1 MSYKFSR
8 VTLTL
13 IVLLAS
19 CNQASDNGDLESE
32 KKELY
37 SLREDQKELQNRI
50 LKLEKEIKKQDPLFE
65 YKPDI
70 TTLVSVIEVSSQE
83 FYHKIEVR
91 GSIASRQNIM
101 ISAELAGL
109 IQKIMV
115 REGDRVNKGQL
126 LVILDGESIRR
137 SIDELKTQLE
147 LAALLY
153 ERQARLW
160 EKSVGSEIQYLEA
173 KNRKESLE
181 KRLASAN
188 TRLEKTRVK
197 ASFSGSIDSIPVNEG
212 EFVMT
217 GMPLVRVVNLN
228 NLYIKADVSERY
240 AGKFKKGDKAR
251 VYLPA
256 FEVYLDSR
264 IDAVSDVIHLENR
277 TFTAEVSLKNLR
289 HQVKPNM
296 MVIVELTD
304 YKNENATVIPTNI
317 IQNDDQGQFVFT
329 VRKDGDKQ
337 IAEKLHIETGKSYNN
352 MTEVHQGINAGEIVV
367 DRGFRELTNGI
378 AVRIVESES

>member
-70 TTLVSVIEVSSQE
+70 TTLVSVIEVSSQD

-101 ISAELAGL
+101 ISAEMAGL

-173 KNRKESLE
+173 KNRKETLE
-181 KRLASAN
+181 KRMASAN
-188 TRLEKTRVK
+188 TRLEKTRIK
-197 ASFSGSIDSIPVNEG
+197 SPFSGSIDSIHVKEG

-217 GMPLVRVVNLN
+217 GMQLVRVV
-228 NLYIKADVSERY
+228 K
-240 AGKFKKGDKAR
+240 
-251 VYLPA
+251 
-256 FEVYLDSR
+256 
-264 IDAVSDVIHLENR
+264 
-277 TFTAEVSLKNLR
+277 LKNL
-289 HQVKPNM
+289 
-296 MVIVELTD
+296 
-304 YKNENATVIPTNI
+304 
-317 IQNDDQGQFVFT
+317 
-329 VRKDGDKQ
+329 
-337 IAEKLHIETGKSYNN
+337 
-352 MTEVHQGINAGEIVV
+352 
-367 DRGFRELTNGI
+367 
-378 AVRIVESES
+378 

>member
-1 MSYKFSR
+1 M
-8 VTLTL
+8 
-13 IVLLAS
+13 
-19 CNQASDNGDLESE
+19 
-32 KKELY
+32 
-37 SLREDQKELQNRI
+37 
-50 LKLEKEIKKQDPLFE
+50 
-65 YKPDI
+65 
-70 TTLVSVIEVSSQE
+70 
-83 FYHKIEVR
+83 
-91 GSIASRQNIM
+91 
-101 ISAELAGL
+101 
-109 IQKIMV
+109 
-115 REGDRVNKGQL
+115 
-126 LVILDGESIRR
+126 
-137 SIDELKTQLE
+137 KTQLE
-147 LAALLY
+147 LVALLY

-173 KNRKESLE
+173 KNRKETLE
-181 KRLASAN
+181 KRMASAN
-188 TRLEKTRVK
+188 TRLEKTRIK
-197 ASFSGSIDSIPVNEG
+197 SPFSGSIDSIPVKEG

-217 GMPLVRVVNLN
+217 GMQLVRVVNLK

-240 AGKFKKGDKAR
+240 VGKFKKGDNAR

-256 FEVYLDSR
+256 FEEYLDSR

-277 TFTAEVSLKNLR
+277 TFITEVSLNNLR
-289 HQVKPNM
+289 YQVKPNM

-329 VRKDGDKQ
+329 IRKDGDKQ